1 MENQTKKDPMINK
14 IVLNN
19 YLITKKLGE
28 GSFGK
33 IYQAESCG
41 LKFAIKFESKS
52 KNQGLLETEAN
63 FMSYLEGRKHY

>member
-1 MENQTKKDPMINK
+1 MENQIKKDPMINK

-41 LKFAIKFESKS
+41 LYYALKFESKS